1 MKGFLLAIFLA
12 PIAAFSQIRVDDV
25 GDGWKSKVDSAIVL
39 IRQTSPQAAALLDS
53 TTIHVEFWLGD
64 RSSTRPDPKGGKGTI
79 LLAVDEIELG
89 IQNIAAVLV
98 HESFHLHIHKIKY
111 KMSPKDEEV
120 AAYVWEIMF
129 LKQVKDC
136 PDWLIINAEYRI
148 RSLSAGN

>member
-39 IRQTSPQAAALLDS
+39 IKQTSPQAAALLDS
-53 TTIHVEFWLGD
+53 TTIHIEFWLGD

-111 KMSPKDEEV
+111 KMAQRDEEV

-129 LKQVKDC
+129 LKQIPNC
-136 PDWLIINAEYRI
+136 PDWLIINAEYQI
-148 RSLSAGN
+148 RTLSSGK